1 MIIDIV
7 LELKPLRN
15 VYLTKKVVA
24 DLSRHRAAKYS
35 SNNFFS
41 ASVLSLMDANY
52 VKKRKSFSDD
62 FIKYVVKWTKEIFNC
77 DCKDKPYCDCGR
89 LNLEKLILK
98 LRIENNFSIQEISN
112 YLEDEL
118 EIMIYKGDITDY
130 LENLIYSFESILNIS
145 KGLPKLDPMYNEELL
160 YIPDIIEKIRK

>member
-1 MIIDIV
+1 
-7 LELKPLRN
+7 
-15 VYLTKKVVA
+15 
-24 DLSRHRAAKYS
+24 S

-41 ASVLSLMDANY
+41 SSVLSLMDANY

-62 FIKYVVKWTKEIFNC
+62 FIKYVLIWTKEIFNC

-89 LNLEKLILK
+89 LNLEKIILN
-98 LRIENNFSIQEISN
+98 LRIENNFSIKEISD
-112 YLEDEL
+112 YLEVEL

-145 KGLPKLDPMYNEELL
+145 KGVLNLDPIYDEELSD
-160 YIPDIIEKIRK
+160 IPNIIERIRK